1 MTRAPRAATILG
13 WCGVSPFVALAGA
26 TALQMGDP
34 AQVSGAL
41 RLYGAIILSF
51 MGGVHWG
58 IATKR
63 SEDRASPYVVSVLPA
78 LWAFAMAFPPAPM
91 GLAGMAVGFAAL
103 VAYDLRCVRQG
114 DLPQWY
120 GRLRLWLTTLVC
132 LCLVSA
138 AVMQ

>member
-13 WCGVSPFVALAGA
+13 WCGVLPFIALAGA
-26 TALQMGDP
+26 TAFQLGDP

-58 IATKR
+58 AATKQN
-63 SEDRASPYVVSVLPA
+63 EARASPYLVSVLPA
-78 LWAFAMAFPPAPM
+78 LWAFAMAFTPAPM
-91 GLAGMAVGFAAL
+91 GFAGMAVGFAIL
-103 VAYDLRCVRQG
+103 MAYDLRCVRQG

-120 GRLRLWLTTLVC
+120 GRLRLSLTAIVC
-132 LCLVSA
+132 LCLVVA

>member
-1 MTRAPRAATILG
+1 MHAPRPAMVLG
-13 WCGVSPFVALAGA
+13 GAGVLPFVGLTGALAFG
-26 TALQMGDP
+26 LGDLE
-34 AQVSGAL
+34 QVSGAL

-103 VAYDLRCVRQG
+103 VAYDLRFVRQG

-120 GRLRLWLTTLVC
+120 GRLRLWLTTVVC